1 MTGLGMLNSRT
12 PLTQA
17 LKGKDNSLS
26 QQEFMSSGLIEC
38 QVCHLNNNNNN
49 YNNNILVVT
58 DFSALQSIQSVQ
70 I

>member
-1 MTGLGMLNSRT
+1 ML
-12 PLTQA
+12 
-17 LKGKDNSLS
+17 
-26 QQEFMSSGLIEC
+26 SGLIEC